1 MWVGDDVMELK
12 FNIAYVPGTVR
23 YLRLLVFSLLKWSDC
38 SFRLV
43 ANACSPQEVRLLR
56 ELCHKSTRLELL
68 TAPSKTV
75 LPYGEMLNY
84 LHSVEHSD
92 HFCFLDSDILA
103 SGDFVSEMLPYLDEN
118 AAVFSASPI
127 WCEDEPPIVPA
138 GIARIP
144 GYFNRTSEGLCI
156 GNTCFAMYDNTVL
169 IPFLNTTDITFQLYQ
184 WPDIPAPYQS
194 ELIDMGL
201 RKRAY
206 DNGRVLN
213 ILLAARGNRLVFVD
227 SPSLQHIGGFSG
239 RIAKRKR
246 RGLVKRLR
254 RSIRSRRRQ
263 SVKARDRLTPVRA
276 KRAYKV
282 PAALYFHELLRSLF
296 EHAPLPP
303 IPELGNRDMEGRI
316 ESVTANLVSLYEEFG
331 EQLA

>member
-1 MWVGDDVMELK
+1 MWIAEDVMELK

-56 ELCHKSTRLELL
+56 DLCHKSSRLELL
-68 TAPSKTV
+68 AAPSKTV

-84 LHSVEHSD
+84 LHSLEHSD
-92 HFCFLDSDILA
+92 YFCFLDSDILA
-103 SGDFVSEMLPYLDEN
+103 TGDFVSEMLPYLGRY

-127 WCEDEPPIVPA
+127 WCADEPPVVPA
-138 GIARIP
+138 DLARIP
-144 GYFNRTSEGLCI
+144 GYINQTAEGLCI
-156 GNTCFAMYDNTVL
+156 GNTCFAIYDNRVL
-169 IPFLNTTDITFQLYQ
+169 TPFLQTTDVTFQLYQ
-184 WPDIPAPYQS
+184 WPDIPGPYQS
-194 ELIDMGL
+194 QLLSMGL
-201 RKRAY
+201 KKRAY

-213 ILLAARGNRLVFVD
+213 ILLAARGNRLIFVD

-254 RSIRSRRRQ
+254 RSIRSRQRQ
-263 SVKARDRLTPVRA
+263 SVEARDRLTPVRA
-276 KRAYKV
+276 KREYKA
-282 PAALYFHELLRSLF
+282 PTRLYFNELLRSLF

-303 IPELGNRDMEGRI
+303 IPELGNRDLEERI
-316 ESVTANLVSLYEEFG
+316 ESVTANLISLYEEFG